1 MRLLKTHCPIQDQRL
16 NLHVTEHKCSNMWK
30 FKPQCRRNVPFA
42 HPCPKQ
48 VLYMLFA
55 KKLAK
60 IQSSLSSKPLL
71 CKDSEILH
79 GQAPPRA
86 FWFPAWEVHCL
97 CAHGLSQLGPLR
109 VGTPTAQN
117 FQVPR
122 TTRQRLCSENLRPP
136 KAGCVQAVETA
147 KPRPGL
153 SLPHHPHPHPQ
164 GCFSLRAHPQIH
176 FYYHPLPRRP
186 GTTFSLSSDF
196 PKQNDLP
203 LYPPCKKPSDK
214 ESLNLGT

>member
-1 MRLLKTHCPIQDQRL
+1 MIPHYLKLVWVSVVRYPDYKDFSSSDGGTFCTKVLRTKDTEMRLLRTHCPIQDQRL

-42 HPCPKQ
+42 RPCPKQ

-136 KAGCVQAVETA
+136 KAGCVQ
-147 KPRPGL
+147 L
-153 SLPHHPHPHPQ
+153 
-164 GCFSLRAHPQIH
+164 
-176 FYYHPLPRRP
+176 
-186 GTTFSLSSDF
+186 
-196 PKQNDLP
+196 
-203 LYPPCKKPSDK
+203 
-214 ESLNLGT
+214 